1 MQKYALIT
9 TIDWIITAK
18 KVKIKRCKKDMQK
31 ICKKNMYESKKQN

>member
-18 KVKIKRCKKDMQK
+18 KVKIKRCKKRYAENMQK
-31 ICKKNMYESKKQN
+31 KYV

>member
-18 KVKIKRCKKDMQK
+18 KVKIKKMQIK
-31 ICKKNMYESKKQN
+31 ICRKYAKKYV